1 MSLILEALK
10 KSEQQRRLGE
20 APTLGSPVVSTRRRR
35 SLLPLF
41 AILIVISAAAG
52 WWLLRP
58 SAPPPT
64 APATT
69 TAATPTPA
77 PVQRTARGTAAT
89 GAQEPRASTP
99 AKPAPLSA
107 DADAKRRDT
116 RAQTPPV
123 KPAPPAAGASQPAT
137 RGPTVVQAT
146 TSTSIRTREAAPAAT
161 PATPTKPLDAGTA
174 STRPSQITGKPVD
187 ARATP
192 SADKPVNAPADQAAA
207 PATTTTTA
215 PATFPAATPRP
226 APAGPALLSIWEL
239 PYSTRKD
246 LPAIDL
252 TMHVYSSNPAQ
263 RFVVIKGDR
272 HVEGDEIGQ
281 DLVLREIR
289 QDGLVLDYKGQQFLF
304 PRSGR

>member
-41 AILIVISAAAG
+41 AILIVIAAAAG
-52 WWLLRP
+52 WWLMRP
-58 SAPPPT
+58 SAPPP

-69 TAATPTPA
+69 DATPPA
-77 PVQRTARGTAAT
+77 PAPLQRTARGTAAT
-89 GAQEPRASTP
+89 GAQGPRAKTPVRPAPISTGVDANRAQTAP
-99 AKPAPLSA
+99 AKPAPPA
-107 DADAKRRDT
+107 GA
-116 RAQTPPV
+116 AQT
-123 KPAPPAAGASQPAT
+123 A
-137 RGPTVVQAT
+137 RGPTIVQAT
-146 TSTSIRTREAAPAAT
+146 TSTSIRTKDAEPAAT
-161 PATPTKPLDAGTA
+161 PPAPAKPQDVGTA
-174 STRPSQITGKPVD
+174 PARQAAITGKPVD
-187 ARATP
+187 ARANP

-207 PATTTTTA
+207 PTATATA
-215 PATFPAATPRP
+215 PPATFPAATPRA
-226 APAGPALLSIWEL
+226 APEGPALLSIWEL

-263 RFVVIKGDR
+263 RFVVIEGDR

-289 QDGLVLDYKGQQFLF
+289 QDGLVLEYKGQRFLF

>member
-41 AILIVISAAAG
+41 AILIVIAAAAG

-58 SAPPPT
+58 SAPPP

-69 TAATPTPA
+69 NATPA
-77 PVQRTARGTAAT
+77 PAPLQRTARGTAAT
-89 GAQEPRASTP
+89 GAQDPRAKTP
-99 AKPAPLSA
+99 AKPAPISTEA
-107 DADAKRRDT
+107 NAKRDT
-116 RAQTPPV
+116 RAQTAPA
-123 KPAPPAAGASQPAT
+123 KPAPPAAGALQPAT

-146 TSTSIRTREAAPAAT
+146 SSTSIRTKDAAPAAT
-161 PATPTKPLDAGTA
+161 PAAPAKPQDAGTA
-174 STRPSQITGKPVD
+174 PMRQAAITGQPVD
-187 ARATP
+187 ARANP

-207 PATTTTTA
+207 PTTTA
-215 PATFPAATPRP
+215 TAPPATFPAATPRP

-289 QDGLVLDYKGQQFLF
+289 QDGLVLEYKGQRFLF